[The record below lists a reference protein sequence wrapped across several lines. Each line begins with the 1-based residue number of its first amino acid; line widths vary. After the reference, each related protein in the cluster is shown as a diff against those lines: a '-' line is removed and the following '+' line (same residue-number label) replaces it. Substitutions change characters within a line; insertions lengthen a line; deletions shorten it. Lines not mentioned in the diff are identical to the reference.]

1 MTANRVALPSTTGQ
15 PRAVVILSHAADSAM
30 ANALGAWEALS
41 AAGHLHPVMCV
52 SYEAPASGNQPALD
66 LGRRTRLLDQ
76 GAWSSDG
83 LMYSLHGA
91 GELGRVDVVSVA
103 TSGLAEQEQADLA
116 QAGEMLR
123 RDLRRIASLD
133 TRVTLHR
140 VWLPDYG
147 DDHIAPSSVF
157 VNAAADVAYVVLPTD
172 RQFDRAMAMPLSF
185 PDDPRAFGWH
195 VAVEV
200 ASLAGLW
207 STMNGAPVE
216 FVDHAASGV
225 GTPLVRLVRSIG
237 RAARIGAPSPERVLE
252 GSGALPLVPG
262 YLPAP
267 DPAHLVRVAPQEIYP
282 SAFCLADENGSAEEA
297 DDAHLGIEP
306 PLDLA
311 QERRRAL
318 EAVSGVLTRRDDM
331 TEAAL
336 RLEEF
341 AAETVEVA
349 PWCEPLVEHAVIG
362 IMPAES
368 AGIDE
373 SGESDGSAEVD
384 ASDELEETGSAK
396 NSDRT
401 DEPDEWSEF
410 DEPDEWAEPLEA
422 AEAVAAARQL
432 LDAGRPP
439 ISLDAV
445 PTAGWDELLIGALGV
460 VDASTGAVDVRTST
474 GGPQYLV
481 LEPDAI
487 APTAEDLATLLA
499 DVELV
504 EEANDSQ
511 ADSIVGD
518 DNALAGAPPTG
529 TQTPAPTLLS
539 GISDQFSR
547 QARRASDRIDRLLD
561 EFRSQLLY
569 ENRPEPGVTSFVPY
583 ALLVS
588 VLIAAAA
595 LLTLTAL
602 REVFTPD
609 HLSDALR
616 VAIFGLL
623 SLFVT
628 LPPVLRLTPSR
639 SMPAQSRLIW
649 VTAGYAACA
658 TTLLVM
664 STTVARSFLDK
675 PGRWLPAAAVIAVVV
690 IVSAVAWMREFR
702 GDKSLL
708 GPLAPLVSDMVA
720 GVVPLVYVFVIAVAT
735 LNYDATAPQL
745 FEDQNWRV
753 LTISL
758 ATALAVGA
766 VSGGLM
772 RAIRRRDRRQ
782 LREWKAG
789 INSYVDHIELTAAQ
803 HDALRMLQGHWLAT
817 AVVLARL
824 VHRPFGTEVAS
835 SARTDPEV
843 LVRKLLI
850 FELELTADA
859 REKYLA
865 ELLPL
870 IAPPGWLHQQYRR
883 MADRFRESE
892 RARHGISP
900 EEELPP
906 PEHNAYPTPLEA
918 ARANTG
924 DDGRWRFAREVHSGT
939 YDSILRLTADEALEQ
954 AIQATFVKE
963 RIAVQLDPASG
974 AEQTLPSLLGELLP
988 VGDTQLPAAELPP
1001 STEAAPEY
1009 TPHIWWPE
1017 RIPMLS
1023 GHEPAEHSCGHV
1035 RVHGSLLFHAIRV
1048 DISEPIDVG
1057 RLAAPRSSQSA
1068 SYDGRAAA
1076 PDAETSDSPPLM

>member
-1 MTANRVALPSTTGQ
+1 
-15 PRAVVILSHAADSAM
+15 M
-30 ANALGAWEALS
+30 ASALGVWEALS
-41 AAGHLHPVMCV
+41 AAGHLRPVMCV
-52 SYEAPASGNQPALD
+52 SYEAPASESQPALD

-76 GAWSSDG
+76 GAWTSDG

-91 GELGRVDVVSVA
+91 GELGRVDIVSVA
-103 TSGLAEQEQADLA
+103 TAALVEQEQAELA
-116 QAGEMLR
+116 QAGETLR
-123 RDLRRIASLD
+123 QDLRRIASSE
-133 TRVTLHR
+133 TQVTLHR

-147 DDHIAPSSVF
+147 DDHIAPSPAF
-157 VNAAADVAYVVLPTD
+157 VNAAADTAFVVLPTD
-172 RQFDRAMAMPLSF
+172 RQFDRAMAMPLSVT
-185 PDDPRAFGWH
+185 DDPQAFGWH
-195 VAVEV
+195 AAIEI
-200 ASLAGLW
+200 ASLGGLW
-207 STMNGAPVE
+207 STMTGAPVE
-216 FVDHAASGV
+216 LVDHAASGV

-282 SAFCLADENGSAEEA
+282 AEFCLADEDDHIEE
-297 DDAHLGIEP
+297 DGEP
-306 PLDLA
+306 LLEFAPQWNLA

-318 EAVSGVLTRRDDM
+318 ETVGGALTRHDDM
-331 TEAAL
+331 AEAAL

-349 PWCEPLVEHAVIG
+349 SWCEPLVEHAVVG
-362 IMPAES
+362 IVPGES
-368 AGIDE
+368 AGLDE
-373 SGESDGSAEVD
+373 SGESDASPDFDV
-384 ASDELEETGSAK
+384 SDELDGSGLSTASEES
-396 NSDRT
+396 

-410 DEPDEWAEPLEA
+410 DETDDWVEPLDA
-422 AEAVAAARQL
+422 AEAVAEARLL
-432 LDAGRPP
+432 LDADRPP
-439 ISLDAV
+439 VSLDAV
-445 PTAGWDELLIGALGV
+445 PTSGWDELLIGTLGV
-460 VDASTGAVDVRTST
+460 VDASTRAADIRTST
-474 GGPQYLV
+474 GGSKYLV

-487 APTAEDLATLLA
+487 APTGEDFAELLA
-499 DVELV
+499 DIDFA
-504 EEANDSQ
+504 EEDNHPQ
-511 ADSIVGD
+511 ADSTAD
-518 DNALAGAPPTG
+518 DDSARADASPRGRRSEE
-529 TQTPAPTLLS
+529 PTLLS
-539 GISDQFSR
+539 GITDQFSR
-547 QARRASDRIDRLLD
+547 QVRRASDRIDRLLE
-561 EFRSQLLY
+561 EFRSHLLY
-569 ENRPEPGVTSFVPY
+569 ENRPEPGVTSFVAY

-588 VLIAAAA
+588 VLIAAGA

-649 VTAGYAACA
+649 VTAGYAAGA
-658 TTLLVM
+658 ATLLVM
-664 STTVARSFLDK
+664 STTVARSFLDQ
-675 PGRWLPAAAVIAVVV
+675 PGQWLPAVAVIAAVVV
-690 IVSAVAWMREFR
+690 VSAVAWMREFR

-720 GVVPLVYVFVIAVAT
+720 GVVPLVYLFMIAVAT

-745 FEDQNWRV
+745 FEDRNWRV
-753 LTISL
+753 LTILL
-758 ATALAVGA
+758 ATAVAVGV

-772 RAIRRRDRRQ
+772 RLIRRRDRRQ
-782 LREWKAG
+782 LREWKDG
-789 INSYVDHIELTAAQ
+789 IDSYVNRVEQTAAQ

-817 AVVLARL
+817 AAVVARL
-824 VHRPFGTEVAS
+824 VHRPFGTEIAR

-850 FELELTADA
+850 FDLELTSDA

-870 IAPPGWLHQQYRR
+870 IAPPGWLQQQYRR

-900 EEELPP
+900 DEELPP

-939 YDSILRLTADEALEQ
+939 YDSILRQTADEALEH

-963 RIAVQLDPASG
+963 RVAVQLDPATG
-974 AEQTLPSLLGELLP
+974 AEQTLPNLLGELLP
-988 VGDTQLPAAELPP
+988 PVGEARLPAAELPP
-1001 STEAAPEY
+1001 STEAAPPY

-1017 RIPMLS
+1017 RVPMPS

-1057 RLAAPRSSQSA
+1057 RLAAPRRSQPA
-1068 SYDGRAAA
+1068 PHDGHAVAA
-1076 PDAETSDSPPLM
+1076 DAEASDSPPLM